1 MREIKFRVW
10 DDYLQVMRGHT
21 DPSTIQ
27 AVIFHQ
33 QLKKGDTGRYVIE
46 QYTGLLDKNGK
57 EIYEGDMVEYP
68 TDYFIMSKQAVIYS
82 EGYFVPLVQI
92 EHGYNAIDDYRAN
105 EFEIIGNIHGNPE
118 LIN

>member
-33 QLKKGDTGRYVIE
+33 QLKKGDTGRYIIE
-46 QYTGLLDKNGK
+46 QFTGLLDKNDK
-57 EIYEGDMVEYP
+57 DIYEGDIVALRYYDNSKEDKFSIIFNEAMFILKFYRTENEY
-68 TDYFIMSKQAVIYS
+68 S
-82 EGYFVPLVQI
+82 PLGD
-92 EHGYNAIDDYRAN
+92 EIDHI
-105 EFEIIGNIHGNPE
+105 EIIGNIHE
-118 LIN
+118 RRK